1 MSSSTQQAASPAQPE
16 EGPPGPAQ
24 AVAAAAAPSAA
35 AAAAAPA
42 VPAGR
47 RGNWLATAAL
57 VCGILGGALVT
68 IPAGLILGVLGLR
81 RAGQT
86 GCGRARCWLAI
97 TLTLVWAVAVGY
109 LLPHLIR
116 AADPGCEAYKN
127 NALTSYNRV
136 AADANNGT
144 DRTVLARDL
153 AAAVQQTDRAARDS
167 QNPAAARSL
176 AALSS
181 GLHTML
187 TDIRAGREVPRQVL
201 LTLNKD
207 TDTAD
212 DACGTV

>member
-1 MSSSTQQAASPAQPE
+1 VSSSTQQAASPAQPE
-16 EGPPGPAQ
+16 PAGAAGPAQ
-24 AVAAAAAPSAA
+24 DG
-35 AAAAAPA
+35 
-42 VPAGR
+42 AG

-57 VCGILGGALVT
+57 GCGILGGALIT

-81 RAGQT
+81 RAAQAQPA
-86 GCGRARCWLAI
+86 GRGRVRCWLAI
-97 TLTLVWAVAVGY
+97 GLALAWAGAVGF

-136 AADANNGT
+136 VGDVSNGAG
-144 DRTVLARDL
+144 RAVLARDL
-153 AAAVQQTDRAARDS
+153 AAAVQQARRAARDS
-167 QNPAAARSL
+167 HNPAAARSL

-181 GLHTML
+181 GLQTML
-187 TDIRAGREVPRQVL
+187 SDIQAGRIVPRQVL
-201 LTLNKD
+201 LALNQD